1 MNTLPLNISTWDVVL
16 DGAGNLN
23 LTDPDM
29 SIAQDVAS
37 AVRTF
42 LGECWYNVNLGMP
55 YFQTILGQAPPSS
68 LVQAKIKGQA
78 LTVADVLTVKTLA
91 LSLKGR
97 TLTGTIVVTSTAT
110 DAPIVATF

>member
-1 MNTLPLNISTWDVVL
+1 MKTLPLDIPSWDVVL
-16 DGAGNLN
+16 DGSGNLN

-78 LTVADVLTVKTLA
+78 LTIAGVLTVKTIA
-91 LSLKGR
+91 LSLKNR
-97 TLTGTIVVTSTAT
+97 TLTGTIVVTSTDT
-110 DAPIVATF
+110 TSPLVVKF